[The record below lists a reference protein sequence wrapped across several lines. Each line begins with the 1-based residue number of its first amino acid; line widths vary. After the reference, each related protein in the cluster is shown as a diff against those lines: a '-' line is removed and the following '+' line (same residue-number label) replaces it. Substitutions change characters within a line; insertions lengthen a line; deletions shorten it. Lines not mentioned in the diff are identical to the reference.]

1 MKKFSE
7 TNIGR
12 IGNFLKKNANESYTV
27 KDISLS
33 LKINPKSVSSSLSR
47 LKAGRDKTGIVNG
60 RKRIL
65 KKKNGQNRK
74 TAYEGFKI
82 GDIKNTSKGRWEF
95 LSKIKYKLWEVSF
108 KVIDTS
114 SKNPKNKWVTKKM
127 AIDSSSKT
135 MDLHGIARGMVPI
148 YADSSKVEQV
158 AANRLLEKS
167 LDVIRDT
174 WGLIMYDSIDPAQN
188 IFFGTEI
195 INNNPLDQKYD
206 ENWVGEV
213 YFKGSNSFGRIKD
226 KPESAKVTF
235 TIDENRY

>member
-1 MKKFSE
+1 
-7 TNIGR
+7 
-12 IGNFLKKNANESYTV
+12 
-27 KDISLS
+27 
-33 LKINPKSVSSSLSR
+33 
-47 LKAGRDKTGIVNG
+47 
-60 RKRIL
+60 
-65 KKKNGQNRK
+65 
-74 TAYEGFKI
+74 
-82 GDIKNTSKGRWEF
+82 
-95 LSKIKYKLWEVSF
+95 
-108 KVIDTS
+108 
-114 SKNPKNKWVTKKM
+114 
-127 AIDSSSKT
+127 

-213 YFKGSNSFGRIKD
+213 YFKGSNSFGRD
-226 KPESAKVTF
+226 KGNPESAKVTF